1 MDIRTTEQQ
10 YNPYRIFTRE
20 QWARLRDDTPMTLE
34 PGEFER
40 LRSLHDRLDLKEVED
55 IYLPLSRLL
64 SIYVDATHR
73 LYQAQRQ
80 FLDIRDRKVPY
91 IIGVAGSVAVGKST
105 TARVLQ
111 ALLARWSPRPKVD
124 LVTTDGFLFP
134 NAVLERQGLM
144 QKKGFPESY
153 DLPML
158 LSFLSDI
165 KAGRRPVRAPVYS
178 HLVYDIVPNEWI
190 EVDRPDILIVEGV
203 NVLQTGRLPRD
214 GKAVPVVSD
223 FFDFSVYIDAEEPV
237 LREWYVRRFLALRDT
252 AFTDPKSYF
261 NRYAVLSDEEATATA
276 IAIWER
282 TNLAN
287 LEDNILPTRPRA
299 TLILKKRADHLVET
313 VALRRLVLLHQNGPG
328 GRWQR
333 LEQSGA
339 RILRTDRDGAARGL
353 EVQLERR
360 LRVDPPD
367 VGQRR
372 ADVARPASGK
382 SGSRN
387 RRVQSQ
393 FKSGVFELA
402 PAGDRSDRH
411 RVQCV
416 SLD

>member
-1 MDIRTTEQQ
+1 MDIRAPDQQ
-10 YNPYRIFTRE
+10 YNPYRVFTRS
-20 QWARLRDDTPMTLE
+20 QWAKLRDDTPMTLDAQE
-34 PGEFER
+34 IAA
-40 LRSLHDRLDLKEVED
+40 LHSMYDRLDLREVED
-55 IYLPLSRLL
+55 IYLPMSRLL
-64 SIYVDATHR
+64 SIYVSAMQR
-73 LYQAQRQ
+73 LYYSERR
-80 FLDIRDRKVPY
+80 FLGIQDRKMPF

-134 NAVLERQGLM
+134 NAVLERQGIM

-153 DLPML
+153 DLPTL

-178 HLVYDIVPNEWI
+178 HLTYDIIPDRWI
-190 EVDRPDILIVEGV
+190 EIDRPDILIVEGV

-237 LREWYVRRFLALRDT
+237 LRKWYIERFLALRDT
-252 AFTDPKSYF
+252 AFHDPRSYF

-299 TLILKKRADHLVET
+299 TLIMKKGADHVVET
-313 VALRRLVLLHQNGPG
+313 VALRRL
-328 GRWQR
+328 
-333 LEQSGA
+333 
-339 RILRTDRDGAARGL
+339 
-353 EVQLERR
+353 
-360 LRVDPPD
+360 
-367 VGQRR
+367 
-372 ADVARPASGK
+372 
-382 SGSRN
+382 
-387 RRVQSQ
+387 
-393 FKSGVFELA
+393 
-402 PAGDRSDRH
+402 
-411 RVQCV
+411 
-416 SLD
+416 